1 MNLGAISGF
10 WGAFFFPSPGG
21 TAIRFGFVVTAVI
34 SQRVGGIREGC
45 MHIKQKKKK
54 VLYFYKS
61 FG

>member
-10 WGAFFFPSPGG
+10 GGLFFPSPGG

-45 MHIKQKKKK
+45 MHIKQKKRKK
-54 VLYFYKS
+54 KNIIFL
-61 FG
+61 